1 MEATSLHPDLHN
13 AGGRHPSNSGARR
26 DMQELEHDATYTP
39 PRAQPV
45 DIVIPP
51 AIPSPREDHVLE
63 VVQQPEI
70 AKVAA
75 PREKGKS
82 FVSESCTIAA
92 H

>member
-1 MEATSLHPDLHN
+1 MEATSLHPDLHT
-13 AGGRHPSNSGARR
+13 AGGRLLSNSGARR
-26 DMQELEHDATYTP
+26 DVQELEQDAAYTP

-82 FVSESCTIAA
+82 FVFEPCTIAA

>member
-1 MEATSLHPDLHN
+1 MEATSLHPDLYT
-13 AGGRHPSNSGARR
+13 ARGRHPSNGGARQ
-26 DMQELEHDATYTP
+26 DMQKLKHYATYIP

-82 FVSESCTIAA
+82 FVFEPCTIAA
-92 H
+92 Y